1 MSSPRSLFDKIWD
14 QHVVDDLGDGYQLI
28 HIDRSFIHD
37 LSGPIAIRDLQER
50 DLAIVNPELT
60 YAIPDHL
67 VSSVSGQMESGL
79 AAHPDYIP
87 FLRKQKAA
95 QGFTLFDVDD
105 DRQGII
111 HVVGPEQ
118 GITLP
123 GLTIVCGDS
132 HTSTHGGIGALAWG
146 IGSSDLTHL
155 LATQCLVER
164 KPKSMRINFEGQ
176 LPAGSGAKDMILKL
190 IADYGAQLGVG
201 YVVELA
207 GPVIRD
213 MAIDARL
220 TACNLAVELGT
231 KRCLIAPDEKTFEYL
246 KGRPY
251 TPAGEQ
257 FDQAVAHW
265 RGLCTDEG
273 AQFDREITVNVNDL
287 NQQVSWGIN
296 PSHTISVH
304 ENIPFPDQAPTT
316 SIGDSWRKAL
326 DYMGLKAGD
335 PIAGTPIDQVFIG
348 SCTNGRLSDLEEAA
362 AIVRGRKVAPGIV
375 AWVVPGSQMVKKA
388 AEKSGLAKVFID
400 AGFEWRESSCSL
412 CSAVNGDQVPP
423 NWRCVSTS
431 NRNYMGRQGPL
442 SRTHL
447 VSPRLAAAAAIAG
460 KITDIESLDR
470 PDSGVQTELAAA
482 V

>member
-1 MSSPRSLFDKIWD
+1 MLSPKSLFDKIWD
-14 QHVVDDLGDGYQLI
+14 QHVVADLGGGYQLI

-37 LSGPIAIRDLQER
+37 LSGPLSIRDLQSR
-50 DLAIVNPELT
+50 GLSIANPELT

-67 VSSVSGQMESGL
+67 VSSVPGQMESGL

-87 FLRKQKAA
+87 VLRQEEKA
-95 QGFTLFDVDD
+95 QGFTLFDIGDA
-105 DRQGII
+105 RQGII

-118 GITLP
+118 AITLP
-123 GLTIVCGDS
+123 GLTVVCGDS

-146 IGSSDLTHL
+146 IGTSDLTHL
-155 LATQCLVER
+155 LATQCMIER
-164 KPKSMRINFEGQ
+164 KPKSMRINFEGE
-176 LPAGSGAKDMILKL
+176 LPIGTGAKDIILKL
-190 IADYGAQLGVG
+190 IADYGSKLGVG

-207 GPVIRD
+207 GPVIRN
-213 MAIDARL
+213 MSIEARL
-220 TACNLAVELGT
+220 TACNLVVELGT
-231 KRCLIAPDEKTFEYL
+231 KRSLIAPDERTIEYL
-246 KGRPY
+246 RGRPY
-251 TPAGEQ
+251 APVGEK
-257 FDQAVAHW
+257 FEQAAAHW
-265 RGLCTDEG
+265 RELYSDDE
-273 AQFDREITVNVNDL
+273 AVFDREITVDVSEL
-287 NQQVSWGIN
+287 NQQVSWGTN
-296 PSHTISVH
+296 PSQTISIH
-304 ENIPFPDQAPTT
+304 GKIPFPEQAPNQ
-316 SIGDSWRKAL
+316 SIGESWQTAL

-362 AIVRGRKVAPGIV
+362 AIVKGHKVAPGIV
-375 AWVVPGSQMVKKA
+375 AWVVPGSQMVKAA
-388 AEKSGLAKVFID
+388 AEKSGLAKIFID

-423 NWRCVSTS
+423 HWRCVSTS

-460 KITDIESLDR
+460 KITDIESLKQSALDNKIKMR
-470 PDSGVQTELAAA
+470 A

>member
-1 MSSPRSLFDKIWD
+1 MLSQKSLFDKIWD
-14 QHVVDDLGDGYQLI
+14 QHVVADLGGGYQLI

-37 LSGPIAIRDLQER
+37 LSGPLSIRDLQSR
-50 DLAIVNPELT
+50 GLSIANPELT

-67 VSSVSGQMESGL
+67 VSSVPGQMESGL

-87 FLRKQKAA
+87 VLRQEEKA
-95 QGFTLFDVDD
+95 QGFTLFDIGDA
-105 DRQGII
+105 RQGII

-118 GITLP
+118 AITLP
-123 GLTIVCGDS
+123 GLTVVCGDS

-146 IGSSDLTHL
+146 IGTSDLTHL
-155 LATQCLVER
+155 LATQCMIER
-164 KPKSMRINFEGQ
+164 KPKSMRINFEGK
-176 LPAGSGAKDMILKL
+176 LPTGTGAKDIILKL
-190 IADYGAQLGVG
+190 IADYGSKLGVG

-207 GPVIRD
+207 GPVIQN
-213 MAIDARL
+213 MSIEARL
-220 TACNLAVELGT
+220 TACNLVVELGT
-231 KRCLIAPDEKTFEYL
+231 KRSLIAPDEKTIEYL
-246 KGRPY
+246 RGRPY
-251 TPAGEQ
+251 APVGEK
-257 FDQAVAHW
+257 FEQAAAHW
-265 RGLCTDEG
+265 RELYSDDE
-273 AQFDREITVNVNDL
+273 AVFDREITVDVSEL
-287 NQQVSWGIN
+287 NQQVSWGTN
-296 PSHTISVH
+296 PSQTISIH
-304 ENIPFPDQAPTT
+304 GKIPFPEQAPNQ
-316 SIGDSWRKAL
+316 SIGESWQTAL

-362 AIVRGRKVAPGIV
+362 AIVKGHKVAPGIV
-375 AWVVPGSQMVKKA
+375 AWVVPGSQMVKAA
-388 AEKSGLAKVFID
+388 AEKSGLAKIFID

-423 NWRCVSTS
+423 HWRCVSTS

-460 KITDIESLDR
+460 KITDIESLKQSALDNKIKMR
-470 PDSGVQTELAAA
+470 A